1 MTTMKK
7 KFNKSRSDAID
18 QLQEANK
25 IIKQGRG
32 ELLAAQEKIDHAQR
46 LINESAKILR
56 EAMNQR
62 CL

>member
-46 LINESAKILR
+46 LIIESAKILR